1 MKVKFRLFAELREI
15 AGEKERIL
23 EFNKSLTV
31 FEALNILSDFYGE
44 RFKERIFKEENPV
57 ENFIILV
64 NGVNIKN
71 LNDMKT
77 QLKDGDEVSIF
88 PPVGGG

>member
-1 MKVKFRLFAELREI
+1 MKIRFRLFAELREI

-23 EFNKSLTV
+23 EFNKPLTI
-31 FEALNILSDFYGE
+31 FEALNILSNLYGE
-44 RFKERIFKEENPV
+44 KFKERMFKEES
-57 ENFIILV
+57 FIILV

-77 QLKDGDEVSIF
+77 QLRDGDEISIF